1 VLLSPSVPLL
11 ETPRRQTVTPQI
23 AQKLDV
29 TMPLAVK
36 QEQLPQ
42 QQKIIPLPMEGMWI
56 LLSVPQYSW
65 VWVVWQLATCD

>member
-1 VLLSPSVPLL
+1 VPLL

-29 TMPLAVK
+29 MMPPAVK

-42 QQKIIPLPMEGMWI
+42 QQIITPLPMERMWI
-56 LLSVPQYSW
+56 LLSVPQY
-65 VWVVWQLATCD
+65 